1 MRNTFRLLRNP
12 TFARFFAG
20 NAISLIGWGFNFI
33 AVGWIVLDLT
43 GSKLAVG
50 EMVAVSTLPGLII
63 ALGAGTLIDRV
74 NRKHVLV
81 SIDIF
86 RGLSVAAIPL
96 LFWWGQFHLWQLYV
110 MSFLIGTGS
119 AIFWSTAAAF
129 TQELVSEKDFMAANS
144 LLSASYQSGALLGS
158 ALGGFVVHA
167 WGGQTALALDALS
180 YFISATLIGTARH
193 RSRIHHDSVESM
205 WSMFMGGLQF
215 VRNNKLVFFYG
226 FTAVMA
232 DVAIW
237 GNLAVLTLA
246 LSTDILH
253 MGARGFGLLDG
264 AYGMGALLST
274 VMALGVARRLK
285 RRNFLL
291 ISYALAAAMCE
302 LLPIAPNLVIAMI
315 LFFFIGLPN
324 NSARIVTRTILMEQI
339 PNSIMG
345 RAQTILGVVTRL
357 LIIFGTLLAGWLTE
371 RFSVSVGLVVTSF
384 FFWISF
390 SGVLITRRIRPE
402 FFNGW
407 RRERL
412 KHETPE
418 YVSQRPAD

>member
-1 MRNTFRLLRNP
+1 MKKSLHLLRNP

-33 AVGWIVLDLT
+33 AVGWIVLDIT

-81 SIDIF
+81 TIDIF
-86 RGLSVAAIPL
+86 RGISVAAIPIL
-96 LFWWGQFHLWQLYV
+96 YWLGYFHLWQLYI

-129 TQELVSEKDFMAANS
+129 TQELVSEKDFMTANS

-193 RSRIHHDSVESM
+193 RSHILNGATESV
-205 WSMFMGGLQF
+205 WTMFMGGLRF
-215 VRNNKLVFFYG
+215 VHEKKLVFFYG
-226 FTAVMA
+226 ITAVIA

-237 GNLAVLTLA
+237 GSLAVLTLA
-246 LSTDILH
+246 LSTDILN

-264 AYGMGALLST
+264 AYGIGALLST
-274 VMALGVARRLK
+274 AIALGVVRHLK

-291 ISYALAAAMCE
+291 GAYAIAAVMCGLLPLASNLAA
-302 LLPIAPNLVIAMI
+302 AMI
-315 LFFFIGLPN
+315 LFFFMGLPN
-324 NSARIVTRTILMEQI
+324 NSARIITRTILMEHI
-339 PNSIMG
+339 PNHIMG
-345 RAQTILGVVTRL
+345 RAQTILGVVTRA
-357 LIIFGTLLAGWLTE
+357 LIIISTLWAGWLTE
-371 RFSVSVGLVVTSF
+371 RFSVRIALEVTSF
-384 FFWISF
+384 FFWTSF
-390 SGVLITRRIRPE
+390 LGVFITGRIQPE
-402 FFNGW
+402 FFNGLHLEDQS
-407 RRERL
+407 R
-412 KHETPE
+412 T
-418 YVSQRPAD
+418 